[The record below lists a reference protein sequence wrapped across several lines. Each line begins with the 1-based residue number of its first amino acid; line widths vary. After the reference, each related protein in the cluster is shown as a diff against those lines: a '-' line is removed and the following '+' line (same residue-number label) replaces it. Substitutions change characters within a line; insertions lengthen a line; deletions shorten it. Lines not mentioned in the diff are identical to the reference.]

1 MYDRQVRRRRAV
13 LGAFV
18 ALSLILLTAYFGESS
33 GGGLHSVQRGALEV
47 LGPIQEGA
55 NRALKPF
62 RDLFGWAGDTLDAK
76 KERDELKTANERLE
90 NEVTRLQAAEQEN
103 KELRALHE
111 LNVNAD
117 LDRYQPVRARIA
129 ARNPNLFYSR
139 ITIDKGSSA
148 GVRVDQP
155 VITGRGLVGRV
166 TEVSGHHAIVT
177 LITDRD
183 FAAAARTLPS
193 NQQGT
198 VRATGNSGSMELELV
213 ENPRSV
219 RKGDRVVTAGS
230 LDLKLKSYYPRDLTI
245 GFVREIELGAG
256 DLDRVI
262 RVKPA
267 ADLGSMV
274 WVQVLTD
281 VAAGNAQANATPV
294 P

>member
-13 LGAFV
+13 LAAFV
-18 ALSLILLTAYFGESS
+18 ALSLILLTVSFGEGVGS
-33 GGGLHSVQRGALEV
+33 LQRGSLQV

-62 RDLFGWAGDTLDAK
+62 RDAFGWVGDTLDAK
-76 KERDELKTANERLE
+76 DQRDKLLAENERLQR
-90 NEVTRLQAAEQEN
+90 EVTKLQANEIEN
-103 KELRALHE
+103 KELRELHQ

-117 LDRYQPVRARIA
+117 LERYQPVRARIA
-129 ARNPNLFYSR
+129 GRNPNLFRSR

-155 VITGRGLVGRV
+155 VVNGQGLVGRV
-166 TEVSGHHAIVT
+166 TEVTGGYSVVT
-177 LITDRD
+177 LITDRE

-198 VRATGNSGSMELELV
+198 VRASGSSGSLELELV
-213 ENPRSV
+213 EDPKAV
-219 RKGDRVVTAGS
+219 RKGNRVVTAGS
-230 LDLKLKSYYPRDLTI
+230 LDLKLKSYYPPNLTI

-256 DLDRVI
+256 DLDRIIHVG
-262 RVKPA
+262 PA

-274 WVQVLTD
+274 WVEVLTD
-281 VAAGNAQANATPV
+281 VRAGSAQANATATP
-294 P
+294 